1 MSAFIC
7 SEKHIATVATEW
19 AKRHPEADTQA
30 LADELM
36 AENVASVNAR
46 YGDVY
51 VAEPVR
57 LAKAV
62 IVTPVQ
68 LTGLVR
74 CLRYQSCE
82 HPEWK
87 GSASA
92 ILLDRFLEE
101 LPEQI
106 SDGTWSI

>member
-19 AKRHPEADTQA
+19 AKRHPEADAQA

-46 YGDVY
+46 YGEDD
-51 VAEPVR
+51 VAEPVS
-57 LAKAV
+57 LSEAV
-62 IVTPVQ
+62 EVTPVQ

-74 CLRYQSCE
+74 CLQYQSDV
-82 HPEWK
+82 HPEWD

-101 LPEQI
+101 LPEQG